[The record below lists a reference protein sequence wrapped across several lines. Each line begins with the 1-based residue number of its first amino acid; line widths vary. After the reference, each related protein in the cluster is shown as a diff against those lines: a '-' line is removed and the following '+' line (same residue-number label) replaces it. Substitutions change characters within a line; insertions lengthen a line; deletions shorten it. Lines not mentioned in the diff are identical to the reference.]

1 MRSDRLSVED
11 EHAIADKIK
20 RKVLAQMVP
29 APYDRILTIRINKA
43 GRLVGMA
50 ISLQD
55 EIAIRSIE

>member
-11 EHAIADKIK
+11 ENAIADKIK

-29 APYDRILTIRINKA
+29 AAYDRILTIRINKA
-43 GRLVGMA
+43 GRFVGMA

>member
-1 MRSDRLSVED
+1 MERRQLSPEE

>member
-1 MRSDRLSVED
+1 MRNDRLSVED
-11 EHAIADKIK
+11 ENAIADTIK

-29 APYDRILTIRINKA
+29 APYDRVLTIRINKA

>member
-11 EHAIADKIK
+11 ENAIADKIK